1 MSAKLQHSLGAA
13 ELKKLN
19 LEIQNLENN
28 KWLDILV
35 KLAPLLSVVIAVG
48 GLVWGII
55 QFQGQQQQFQR
66 QLQEAQKRDRADQ
79 MLKIRSQLRDDLDQ
93 LNQFPVNKTL
103 TVSRVEFLLGDL
115 DGLLQSKGAVFEIT
129 PEFVQSDR
137 RGIAKLLYRL
147 ASQDCN
153 FDQQRDVDF
162 SIAVV
167 DSWDDYKG
175 YLKSDPELIWDLL
188 AVNYLDAITALR
200 EKAPQYISQLK
211 YNKERAEFEPPKL
224 VKPADESHFRHFE
237 DLVRGFNKHLDLLD
251 AGSEQRKELIKRFQA
266 ATCNKD
272 LTQARFGWSV
282 DPKMYPDWFGPCS

>member
-1 MSAKLQHSLGAA
+1 MGDTKDPDQKINRKNEGSAADIVGKLVSLTSV
-13 ELKKLN
+13 L
-19 LEIQNLENN
+19 
-28 KWLDILV
+28 IL
-35 KLAPLLSVVIAVG
+35 AGTFIFSVY
-48 GLVWGII
+48 
-55 QFQGQQQQFQR
+55 QY
-66 QLQEAQKRDRADQ
+66 
-79 MLKIRSQLRDDLDQ
+79 RSQQRDLLKHEQVDQIIKIQSQMRNDTDGISQFPKNKNMTISGGEFLIRDLD
-93 LNQFPVNKTL
+93 
-103 TVSRVEFLLGDL
+103 S
-115 DGLLQSKGAVFEIT
+115 LLQSRIDVDASKSES
-129 PEFVQSDR
+129 VQADR
-137 RGIAKLLYRL
+137 RKITKILYNL
-147 ASQDCN
+147 VYQDCN
-153 FDQQRDVDF
+153 FDEQRDVEF
-162 SIAVV
+162 SIMVL